1 MTRSRV
7 AVRLPCRPLFHSRV
21 RAAKGTFSPDLCGYA
36 TAIERQ
42 GSPPCLPEGLVILE
56 KLSVKIA
63 NAAAQAIRMPDR
75 FELKERVDVTCPVC
89 GGTFTLR

>member
-1 MTRSRV
+1 LPYDCRVGLYSIPAFGPPKERLAPISAGTPPRSNARG
-7 AVRLPCRPLFHSRV
+7 LPS
-21 RAAKGTFSPDLCGYA
+21 
-36 TAIERQ
+36 
-42 GSPPCLPEGLVILE
+42 LPEGLVILE

-63 NAAAQAIRMPDR
+63 NAAAQAIGMPDR